1 MKKILFVDD
10 EKQILRALKR
20 LFVSSEYDVHFAESG
35 EKALELI
42 EASDF
47 DLLVTDIRMP
57 EMDGLELLRQVKS
70 ESPLTLR
77 LALSGYT
84 DNKKIYSA
92 LEDNLAKLYLFKPWD
107 NKELTSLIDR
117 LFELEDILKDKK
129 LLNLINNLDELPTVP
144 DLYGELCRMVEEN
157 ADIEAIAKKLEEDQ
171 SIASKLLRVANS
183 AFYGAK
189 TGSISQAIMYIGLI
203 NVKNIVLSNGIFT
216 SLGIDRDL
224 QRTLWEHVNLTNRL
238 MNAIYQKCLFKKVP
252 NMFAS
257 AGLLHDI
264 GRVIIYQY
272 FMEEFKEALHIMKE
286 NPDKSIVEI
295 ENETIGVDHQKI
307 GGYLLNWW
315 EIPVPII
322 EAALFHHDPLNDAV
336 MNKELVCVVHIAN
349 YYSWKMLDDQSSSQ
363 ALKID
368 TLQYLNIQ
376 EDNLQKVIDEFT
388 QELGKNSLT

>member
-1 MKKILFVDD
+1 MKRILFVDD

-20 LFVSSEYDVHFAESG
+20 LFVISDYEVHFAESG
-35 EKALELI
+35 EKALQLI
-42 EASDF
+42 ESNDF

-77 LALSGYT
+77 VALSGYT

-144 DLYGELCRMVEEN
+144 DLYAELCRMVEEN

-224 QRTLWEHVNLTNRL
+224 QRMLWEHVNLTNRL

-272 FMEEFKEALHIMKE
+272 FMNEFKEALSIMKE
-286 NPDKSIVEI
+286 NPNKSIVEI

-363 ALKID
+363 ALKMEVLDHLRIE
-368 TLQYLNIQ
+368 
-376 EDNLQKVIDEFT
+376 EDNLNRVIDEFT
-388 QELGKNSLT
+388 KELGKSSLT

>member
-77 LALSGYT
+77 VALSGYT